1 MSQLDHQ
8 SLKNGNA
15 KDMLNSKTEHNLIFQ
30 DSKTLQVNVLF
41 APYLKLHN
49 VWKCFCLCWIAKST
63 ILLCVM
69 VCTWFG

>member
-15 KDMLNSKTEHNLIFQ
+15 EDMLNSKTEHNLIFQ

-41 APYLKLHN
+41 EPYLKLCIMCGN
-49 VWKCFCLCWIAKST
+49 VFVFA
-63 ILLCVM
+63 
-69 VCTWFG
+69 G